1 MMAVWKQEPII
12 CEPPMEQWSFFY
24 FPYMGN
30 LQRVDAMNMPNLS
43 ELYLDSQASLTE
55 FPWQDVPSLQYLN
68 LYYCGFVELP
78 LWKIPALE
86 YCYCYDN
93 YSLLSVDAHGQT
105 NLTSLNVSYSTA
117 VTAVNVTGCTG
128 LNTINL
134 SSLSSLA
141 NLDIS
146 TCSALASLNL
156 NSCDGITTLATAS
169 CPSLN
174 RLSLYYCD
182 GFTALDIS
190 NHVPLENLYL
200 YRCESLGDVNLIGC
214 DSLDYIYIR
223 YCPLDQAAVDQILSD
238 VVGNGLNDG
247 YLRIDG
253 TGTAAPSD
261 PDGLALK
268 ATLISRGW
276 TVYTN

>member
-12 CEPPMEQWSFFY
+12 CEPPMEQWSFFQ
-24 FPYMGN
+24 FPYMVS
-30 LQRVDAMNMPNLS
+30 LQRIDAINLPNLS
-43 ELYLDSQASLTE
+43 ELYLENQANLTE
-55 FPWQDVPSLQYLN
+55 FLWQDVPSLQYLN
-68 LYYCGFVELP
+68 LYYCGFVELT
-78 LWKIPALE
+78 LWKIPSLTN
-86 YCYCYDN
+86 CYCYDN
-93 YSLLSVDAHGQT
+93 YNLTSVDAHGQT
-105 NLTSLNVSYSTA
+105 NLTLLDVSYSTA
-117 VTAVNVTGCTG
+117 VTAVNLTGCTG
-128 LNTINL
+128 LSYLYLNGL
-134 SSLSSLA
+134 SSLTELEV
-141 NLDIS
+141 S
-146 TCSALASLNL
+146 TCSALSNLNL
-156 NSCDGITTLATAS
+156 NSCDGITMLATAS

-174 RLSLYYCD
+174 RISLNYCD

-190 NHVPLENLYL
+190 NHTPLENLYL
-200 YRCESLGDVNLIGC
+200 YHCDSLGDVNLTGC
-214 DSLDYIYIR
+214 DSLDYISIR

-238 VVGNGLNDG
+238 VVGNGLNNG

>member
-12 CEPPMEQWSFFY
+12 CEPPMEQWSFFQ
-24 FPYMGN
+24 FPYMVS
-30 LQRVDAMNMPNLS
+30 LQRIDAINLPNLS
-43 ELYLDSQASLTE
+43 ELSLDSQASLIE
-55 FPWQDVPSLQYLN
+55 FPWQDIPNLQYIN

-78 LWKIPALE
+78 LWKIPGLTN
-86 YCYCYDN
+86 CYCYDN
-93 YSLLSVDAHGQT
+93 YNLTSVDAHGQT
-105 NLTSLNVSYSTA
+105 NLTSLDVSYSTA
-117 VTAVNVTGCTG
+117 LTTLNLTGCTG
-128 LNTINL
+128 LNTLYLIG
-134 SSLSSLA
+134 SSLLTE
-141 NLDIS
+141 LDIS

-156 NSCDGITTLATAS
+156 NSCDGITSLVTSS

-200 YRCESLGDVNLIGC
+200 YRCESLGDVNLVGC
-214 DSLDYIYIR
+214 ASLDYISIR

-238 VVGNGLNDG
+238 VVGNGLNNG

-253 TGTAAPSD
+253 TGTAAPSN